1 MYLAEPCQ
9 YLKTGL
15 TQLELFVLLSSS
27 AKCYSGVLIYSVLSH
42 AVVIVL
48 LWTRNTDVVLTW
60 SNLGQG
66 HRVLETVRLYAERS
80 LELSL
85 ATKRIKS
92 NYMKGHRKLGQKIIS
107 CLPFRL
113 RPFEGSDNPMPQWW
127 EIFPQPMEVSGLLQ
141 PLVWVI
147 LRWKTLRT
155 GSPLPWGL
163 SISASKS
170 ASRFEKRST
179 FDCKKLFWGCGRLN
193 GTLFK
198 GFEQKNKF
206 CTQELGF

>member
-1 MYLAEPCQ
+1 MVISNAENCPRIEIFDFFPNLFPLFEPNGPENLWKWTSASKYLAGGT
-9 YLKTGL
+9 LSTILGH
-15 TQLELFVLLSSS
+15 LEMEINQEFKFFWQFSQWDM
-27 AKCYSGVLIYSVLSH
+27 A
-42 AVVIVL
+42 
-48 LWTRNTDVVLTW
+48 
-60 SNLGQG
+60 
-66 HRVLETVRLYAERS
+66 
-80 LELSL
+80 
-85 ATKRIKS
+85 
-92 NYMKGHRKLGQKIIS
+92 IS
-107 CLPFRL
+107 
-113 RPFEGSDNPMPQWW
+113 QWW
-127 EIFPQPMEVSGLLQ
+127 KIFPQPMEVSGLLQ

-198 GFEQKNKF
+198 GFKQKNKF